1 MAEGTGRAASLGSC
15 RRGTSFDGTVAQSRS
30 KSTPSKKPAPSKSTR
45 GSKETA
51 PPGIL
56 ADHAADLTAVGLG
69 TLALLTILAVWFSA
83 LGPVGHWLNLA
94 LGTLLGTVRFVVP
107 VLLIAA
113 VAVLLATRE
122 RTQTVRLSVGGGLGV
137 LALTGLA
144 GLTGG
149 NPSLSSPV
157 RDLRHAGGY
166 VGVLVGHSLSLALG
180 SLGAGIVLL
189 AVAVLAGVVA
199 TGIPLKTALPF
210 LGTWSKKLGTL
221 LATWWAGGSMRRR
234 ETVVEPAEA
243 EPERPSWTRRRLTD
257 DFVPTGDDPSTSIES
272 IEPIDLSAEVVTPPP
287 ARPRRKA
294 PAKPVRK
301 GAWVLPSLDLLSL
314 STQHRHDQQAVEAAG
329 QDLVAA
335 LEAHGVTTTL
345 IGLTVGPTV
354 TRYELELG
362 AGVKVARV
370 TTLAKDIAHAM
381 ASPDVRILA
390 PIPGRQAIG
399 VEVPNKKRQLV
410 TLGDLLSSD
419 EASEALHPLTVA
431 LGRDIAGR
439 TVMQNV
445 AEFPHVLISGA
456 TGAGKS
462 SAINSLI
469 TSLLMRTTPDQVK
482 IILIDPKRVELG
494 QYNGVPHLLSPVVVD
509 PKLAANALS
518 WAVKEMERRYDIL
531 AAQGVR
537 DITSYHEA
545 LAAGTLQHVG
555 PPDVEA
561 EATLVVERARAEARG
576 EEFDPGAFDVEKES
590 FDPLPFIVVVVDE
603 LNDLMMVAARDVED
617 SVVRIAQMARAVGIH
632 LVLATQRPSV
642 DVITGV
648 IKANVPSRMA
658 FSVSSLSDS
667 RVILD
672 QPGAERLVGKG
683 DMLLLTASSN
693 VAQRIQ
699 APWVSEEEV
708 RSVVAAWQAQGG
720 QTELVVALSEGLTA
734 GDSGSTSFGG
744 DDDDELLAQARDLV
758 VRNQLGSTSMLQRK
772 LKVGFARAGRLMDL
786 LEEQGVVGPSI
797 GSKARAVL
805 ITEDQLDQ

>member
-1 MAEGTGRAASLGSC
+1 M
-15 RRGTSFDGTVAQSRS
+15 Q
-30 KSTPSKKPAPSKSTR
+30 
-45 GSKETA
+45 
-51 PPGIL
+51 PGIL
-56 ADHAADLTAVGLG
+56 AAHATDLTAVGLS
-69 TLALLTILAVWFSA
+69 TLAVLTILAVWFSA
-83 LGPVGHWLNLA
+83 LGPVGRWLNLA
-94 LGTLLGTVRFVVP
+94 LGSIFGTVRYLVP
-107 VLLIAA
+107 ILLVGG

-122 RTQTVRLSVGGGLGV
+122 RAQTVRLVTGGALGLV
-137 LALTGLA
+137 ALTGLA
-144 GLTGG
+144 GLIGG
-149 NPSLSSPV
+149 NPSFGASPH
-157 RDLRHAGGY
+157 DLRQAGGY
-166 VGVLVGHSLSLALG
+166 LGALVGHSLSIALG

-199 TGIPLKTALPF
+199 TGIPLRTALPF
-210 LGTWSKKLGTL
+210 LAVWAKKGGSL
-221 LATWWAGGSMRRR
+221 LAAWWAGGSMRRR
-234 ETVVEPAEA
+234 PIDLEEDDEPDK
-243 EPERPSWTRRRLTD
+243 PVRPRRRLTD
-257 DFVPTGDDPSTSIES
+257 DFVPVEEAPVVLSLVPDPD
-272 IEPIDLSAEVVTPPP
+272 PDPDPDP
-287 ARPRRKA
+287 A
-294 PAKPVRK
+294 PAPRTRKRSAAQPVRK
-301 GAWVLPSLDLLSL
+301 GAWVLPSLDLLGL

-329 QDLVAA
+329 RELVAA
-335 LEAHGVTTTL
+335 LEAHGVATSL

-354 TRYELELG
+354 TRFELELG

-370 TTLAKDIAHAM
+370 TTLAKDIAYAM

-410 TLGDLLSSD
+410 TLGDLLGSD
-419 EASEALHPLTVA
+419 EAAAAVHPLTVA

-439 TVMQNV
+439 TVMQNI

-469 TSLLMRTTPDQVK
+469 TSLLMRTTPEQVK

-545 LAAGTLQHVG
+545 LAADTLKHVG
-555 PPDVEA
+555 PPDTSA
-561 EATLVVERARAEARG
+561 EVNLVVERARAEARG
-576 EEFDPGAFDVEKES
+576 EVFDIEAFEVEKEE

-699 APWVSEEEV
+699 APWVSEDEV
-708 RSVVAAWQAQGG
+708 RAVVAAWKAQGG
-720 QTELVVALSEGLTA
+720 QTEPVVALSSGLEVGEG
-734 GDSGSTSFGG
+734 GSEFGG
-744 DDDDELLAQARDLV
+744 NDDDDELLTQARDLV
-758 VRNQLGSTSMLQRK
+758 VRNQIGSTSMLQRK

-786 LEEQGVVGPSI
+786 LEEQGVVGPSL

-805 ITEDQLDQ
+805 VTEDQLNPPG